1 MKSFGLGLGAMLVL
15 VLAGLVSTVKIRIEP
30 QGASAKAPP
39 PLISLRR
46 VAPSASPAATG
57 GEAEPGPEPAPFASA
72 PVVPAPPDASTTDAP
87 LLVMPVEGA
96 DIAKVADS
104 WGAARDG
111 GARQH
116 HGTDIMAPSGT
127 AVLAA
132 APGTIEK
139 LYFSKGGGGI
149 SIYQRSEDGRWEF
162 YYAHLGGYAPGL
174 TEGQRVTAGQPIAY
188 VGDTGNA
195 APGVHHL
202 HFGVSQM
209 QPGEGWW
216 QGTPIDPYPLLLA
229 GAGQAR

>member
-1 MKSFGLGLGAMLVL
+1 MKSFGLGLGAVLLL
-15 VLAGLVSTVKIRIEP
+15 VLAGLVSTVKIHIEP

-39 PLISLRR
+39 LLSFRR

-57 GEAEPGPEPAPFASA
+57 GEAEPSPEPAPFASA
-72 PVVPAPPDASTTDAP
+72 SPAPASTDAP
-87 LLVMPVEGA
+87 TTDGPMLVMPVEGA

-104 WGAARDG
+104 WGAPRDG

-116 HGTDIMAPSGT
+116 HGTDIMAPGGT

-132 APGTIEK
+132 APGKIEK

-202 HFGVSQM
+202 HFGVSRM